1 MNYLPYYLVATF
13 KMEDLKK
20 SATQHSNVEETHKIR
35 ITLTAKNSKA
45 LEKVCSELVEGA
57 RERHVAVK
65 GPVRMPTRTMRIT
78 TRKSPCGEGT
88 NTWDHFQ
95 MRVHKRLIDL
105 RCTQDMVRQITAI
118 NIAQGVDVEVFV
130 TN

>member
-1 MNYLPYYLVATF
+1 M
-13 KMEDLKK
+13 MEDLKK
-20 SATQHSNVEETHKIR
+20 ATAPQPIVEDTHRIR
-35 ITLTAKNSKA
+35 ITLTSKDSKA
-45 LEKVCSELVEGA
+45 LEKVCTELVGGA
-57 RERHVAVK
+57 RERLVPVK

-95 MRVHKRLIDL
+95 MRVHKRVIDL
-105 RCTQDMVRQITAI
+105 RCSQEMVRQITAI
-118 NIAQGVDVEVFV
+118 NIAQGVDIEVFV

>member
-1 MNYLPYYLVATF
+1 
-13 KMEDLKK
+13 MEDLKK
-20 SATQHSNVEETHKIR
+20 TQPQESPVEEIHRIR
-35 ITLTAKNSKA
+35 ITLTAKDVTS
-45 LEKVCSELVEGA
+45 LEKVCSELVGGA

-65 GPVRMPTRTMRIT
+65 GPVRMPTRTMRLT

-95 MRVHKRLIDL
+95 MRVHKRVIDL
-105 RCTQDMVRQITAI
+105 RCTQEMVRQITAI
-118 NIAQGVDVEVFV
+118 NIAKGVDIEVFV

>member
-1 MNYLPYYLVATF
+1 
-13 KMEDLKK
+13 MEDLKK
-20 SATQHSNVEETHKIR
+20 THQQESPIDDLHRIR
-35 ITLTAKNSKA
+35 ITLTAKDVKP
-45 LEKVCSELVEGA
+45 LEKVCSELVGGA
-57 RERHVAVK
+57 RERRVTVK

-95 MRVHKRLIDL
+95 MRVHKRVIDL
-105 RCTQDMVRQITAI
+105 RCSQEMVRQITAI
-118 NIAQGVDVEVFV
+118 NIAKGVDIEVFV